1 MGLEIETNTRLKKR
15 QIIERKHG
23 WVPPDR
29 TENINLGL
37 KTSVSG

>member
-1 MGLEIETNTRLKKR
+1 VGLEIETYAGLKKR

-29 TENINLGL
+29 TENINLER
-37 KTSVSG
+37 KTFG